1 MRFEQLM
8 QVVEIEKWHSI
19 SKAAKALYISQP
31 ALSAALSAL
40 EQEIGVKLFERASS
54 GVRLTPEGED
64 ILKLFKQIL
73 NCKDEVMNYH
83 SKTKN
88 LCGEITV
95 LITQAYGFLFSDILM
110 AFKERFPNA
119 ELDLQI
125 FTPEEIVEKIARGN
139 ADIGVTIWELL
150 TEQTHERLK
159 EHYIQYETFGSHQM
173 MLYVSQDSR
182 FAENSGVSLD
192 ELCDEQFVAYS
203 SNYWSNINKTLQA
216 THPPLVMTDRENLKR
231 LISEGHAIA
240 LMPETFARHDFYCE
254 QGLIE
259 LIPIK
264 GTEDFGQGT
273 DHLLYPAKRE
283 LSLLAKG
290 TLAILREILNTLQ

>member
-1 MRFEQLM
+1 
-8 QVVEIEKWHSI
+8 
-19 SKAAKALYISQP
+19 
-31 ALSAALSAL
+31 
-40 EQEIGVKLFERASS
+40 
-54 GVRLTPEGED
+54 
-64 ILKLFKQIL
+64 
-73 NCKDEVMNYH
+73 
-83 SKTKN
+83 
-88 LCGEITV
+88 
-95 LITQAYGFLFSDILM
+95 
-110 AFKERFPNA
+110 
-119 ELDLQI
+119 
-125 FTPEEIVEKIARGN
+125 
-139 ADIGVTIWELL
+139 
-150 TEQTHERLK
+150 
-159 EHYIQYETFGSHQM
+159 M